1 MPVEAFLLVLC
12 SALVHA
18 AWNALIK
25 LEADRLALIRI
36 MCATQVV
43 LSLALIPFV
52 AVPAAPS
59 WPYLG
64 ASALLGIVY
73 VQVLNRAYQAGDLS
87 FVYPLARGVA
97 PLLVALASVVLV
109 GEQLARGAQLAVL
122 LIGLGITSLAL
133 TRSGA
138 NLRDPRAV
146 LFALATGCVTATST
160 IVDGLGARLAGS
172 PHSYMVWLSL
182 VTSSLIVASLHR
194 RKRADRPP
202 LARRTLVSGV
212 ASGVLSYAAA
222 WIVIWAFTV
231 APIALVSALRETGIV
246 FAVVIGVAFLRER
259 LNLARLA
266 SILVT
271 LLGAALLKL
280 SR

>member
-1 MPVEAFLLVLC
+1 MAV
-12 SALVHA
+12 
-18 AWNALIK
+18 
-25 LEADRLALIRI
+25 
-36 MCATQVV
+36 TQ
-43 LSLALIPFV
+43 P
-52 AVPAAPS
+52 
-59 WPYLG
+59 
-64 ASALLGIVY
+64 
-73 VQVLNRAYQAGDLS
+73 
-87 FVYPLARGVA
+87 
-97 PLLVALASVVLV
+97 
-109 GEQLARGAQLAVL
+109 
-122 LIGLGITSLAL
+122 
-133 TRSGA
+133 
-138 NLRDPRAV
+138 
-146 LFALATGCVTATST
+146 
-160 IVDGLGARLAGS
+160 
-172 PHSYMVWLSL
+172 
-182 VTSSLIVASLHR
+182 VASLHR